1 MVELWTQCDIR
12 NSVEIEN
19 MRSYGQNCSK
29 GKSWRKGM
37 KPKEGAQEP
46 HCPRIQGPWLLG
58 IFSIT
63 IIVFP
68 LIFSYTWELFHSD
81 LTRLVI
87 SRGGVTVLLF
97 HSLLAWF
104 SLEFRAWEAAWLA
117 GYRQTSEMLE
127 VPFQTSAKKVN
138 FTVRRLTWMFWLPSA
153 YKSFA
158 YTIL

>member
-1 MVELWTQCDIR
+1 MVELWTQWDSR
-12 NSVEIEN
+12 NSVEIEKV
-19 MRSYGQNCSK
+19 RSCGQNCSE
-29 GKSWRKGM
+29 GKSWRKGT
-37 KPKEGAQEP
+37 KPKEGAQESQG
-46 HCPRIQGPWLLG
+46 PRIQGPWLLG
-58 IFSIT
+58 ILPIT

-87 SRGGVTVLLF
+87 SRGGAPALF
-97 HSLLAWF
+97 HVLLAWF
-104 SLEFRAWEAAWLA
+104 SLDFRAWVEDWLA

-138 FTVRRLTWMFWLPSA
+138 FTIRRFTWMFWLPSV